1 MQRNMIYRILNEHNQ
16 PIELADIMMR
26 LTIWKVQ

>member
-1 MQRNMIYRILNEHNQ
+1 MIYRILNEHNQ

-26 LTIWKVQ
+26 LTIWKVQK